1 MSKQGAPVPI
11 VEAYHDYAP
20 PFTVRVTV
28 KRLLSG
34 VPREHLVGLARVV
47 LTNAGGLARRRRR
60 AKTWSRKRK
69 VEIASCR
76 GLYHEAWKGE
86 GAWIE
91 LFVDRMLADKAGCAL
106 TLPFF
111 RDSVVGETLFHELGH
126 HIHKT
131 QAPEH
136 TEREDVA
143 DKWARRLQRRRL
155 RRRYWYLIPLA
166 VVLRLLI
173 RLIPRRIRDRYDL

>member
-1 MSKQGAPVPI
+1 MSKQGAPVRI

-20 PFTVRVTV
+20 PFAVRLTV

-34 VPREHLVGLARVV
+34 VPRKHLVGLARVV
-47 LTNAGGLARRRRR
+47 LTNAGSLARRQRR
-60 AKTWSRKRK
+60 AKIWSRKRK
-69 VEIASCR
+69 VEIASCC
-76 GLYHEAWKGE
+76 GLYHGPWKGE

-91 LFVDRMLADKAGCAL
+91 LFVDRMLADKMGCAL
-106 TLPFF
+106 TLPVS
-111 RDSVVGETLFHELGH
+111 RDSVVGDTLFHELGH

-143 DKWARRLQRRRL
+143 DKWARQLRRRHS

-166 VVLRLLI
+166 AVLRLLI
-173 RLIPRRIRDRYDL
+173 RLIPRRIRDQYDL